1 MPSDVSKLATA
12 PSCELGQRHTAA
24 TAAAT
29 ATVAFRCGSLR
40 ADTYTILIAYLIPLC
55 KNCTYRQLGNRDVL
69 AMVVPSHQVFKHL
82 PSKLNTQHTRLATAL
97 PGGRGGPPAL
107 PGGPGGP
114 AALPEKIGRGGDT
127 AARHF
132 ARSQPRT
139 PFACL
144 VIEIPR
150 FFESYFRNTGKDPQV
165 GNFGSPPGHP
175 PSTPDTCY
183 TNRIWGCEVLQHCF
197 NTTFGQVFTQC
208 CNTTFGQLFTQNL
221 PVIEVLLC

>member
-12 PSCELGQRHTAA
+12 PSCERGQRHTAA

-97 PGGRGGPPAL
+97 LPLRRAGRAAGPP
-107 PGGPGGP
+107 
-114 AALPEKIGRGGDT
+114 GRAG
-127 AARHF
+127 R
-132 ARSQPRT
+132 
-139 PFACL
+139 AC
-144 VIEIPR
+144 
-150 FFESYFRNTGKDPQV
+150 G
-165 GNFGSPPGHP
+165 PPGENRSGRRYCSTP
-175 PSTPDTCY
+175 LRSLTTPDTFC
-183 TNRIWGCEVLQHCF
+183 L
-197 NTTFGQVFTQC
+197 FGYC
-208 CNTTFGQLFTQNL
+208 DPPIC
-221 PVIEVLLC
+221 